1 MPETAAFLNRPVLLN
16 LERKQ
21 LVLLVLTAIT
31 VIGGYAFLRYAYGVT
46 DQMPFTQEIVLII
59 LGTVATVLITALL
72 LNKQT
77 AVEIEKEQNIKFLE
91 LKTRTYEEL
100 IGRIED
106 MSLKERISDR
116 DLIRMQ
122 FTTHRL
128 AIFASPA
135 VLEEFRNFLE
145 VLKTTTE
152 DRDIS
157 DEDDAE
163 AISTALARLTT
174 RIRADLLGETE
185 EREEE
190 RYSEEQINRMILRNS
205 SSAMELHPDDETE
218 NA

>member
-1 MPETAAFLNRPVLLN
+1 MNLAQKQIVLL
-16 LERKQ
+16 L
-21 LVLLVLTAIT
+21 LTAIT
-31 VIGGYAFLRYAYGVT
+31 VVGGYAFLRYAYGVT

-59 LGTVATVLITALL
+59 LGTLATVLITALL

-100 IGRIED
+100 IGRIEA
-106 MSLKERISDR
+106 MSLKEEVTER
-116 DLIRMQ
+116 DLVHLQ

-135 VLEEFRNFLE
+135 VLQEFRNFLR
-145 VLKTTTE
+145 VLQATTS

-157 DEDDAE
+157 DEDDE
-163 AISTALARLTT
+163 AIAAALARLTT
-174 RIRADLLGETE
+174 KIRADLLGQAE

-190 RYSEEQINRMILRNS
+190 RFSQEQINRMILSNS
-205 SSAMELHPDDETE
+205 SASMALGQDET
-218 NA
+218 APRS

>member
-1 MPETAAFLNRPVLLN
+1 MNLAQKQIVLL
-16 LERKQ
+16 L
-21 LVLLVLTAIT
+21 LTAIT
-31 VIGGYAFLRYAYGVT
+31 VVGGYAFLRYAYGVT

-59 LGTVATVLITALL
+59 LGTLATVLITALL

-100 IGRIED
+100 IGRIEA
-106 MSLKERISDR
+106 MSLKEEVTER
-116 DLIRMQ
+116 DLVHLQ

-135 VLEEFRNFLE
+135 VLQEFRNFLR
-145 VLKTTTE
+145 VLQATTS

-157 DEDDAE
+157 DEDDE
-163 AISTALARLTT
+163 AIAAALARLTT
-174 RIRADLLGETE
+174 KIRADLLGQAE

-190 RYSEEQINRMILRNS
+190 RFSQEQINHMILSNS
-205 SSAMELHPDDETE
+205 SASMALGQDET
-218 NA
+218 APRS

>member
-1 MPETAAFLNRPVLLN
+1 MPETAAFHNRPLLLN

-128 AIFASPA
+128 AIFASPS

-174 RIRADLLGETE
+174 RIRADLLGEAE
-185 EREEE
+185 EHEEE

-218 NA
+218 NG